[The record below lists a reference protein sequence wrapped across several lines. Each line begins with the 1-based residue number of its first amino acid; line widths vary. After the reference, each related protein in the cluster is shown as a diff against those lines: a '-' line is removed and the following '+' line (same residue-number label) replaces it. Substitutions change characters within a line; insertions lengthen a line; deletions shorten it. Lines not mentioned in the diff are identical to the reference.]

1 MLPPPRLIPA
11 GEMISAF
18 NNLYKSYLD
27 IQIHPSYLRSR
38 CKTKKLNLNILPP
51 PRLHPCRRDDQRAQP
66 PAGHHAGR
74 HQADDRQGEVE
85 QQCQQS
91 QSLKSWKKRNTV
103 SLKLNEAIMLG
114 ERYPLSLFM
123 LCRFISSQVDR
134 DGDGRISYSEFRVMM
149 GANPLIIS

>member
-1 MLPPPRLIPA
+1 
-11 GEMISAF
+11 MIITSLSGSVICTVRADKVKTILCCF
-18 NNLYKSYLD
+18 KKSQGTLD
-27 IQIHPSYLRSR
+27 REARQ
-38 CKTKKLNLNILPP
+38 KVKKPP

-74 HQADDRQGEVE
+74 HQADDRQGEIE
-85 QQCQQS
+85 QKCQQS
-91 QSLKSWKKRNTV
+91 QFLKSWKKRNTV
-103 SLKLNEAIMLG
+103 SLKLNEIIRLG
-114 ERYPLSLFM
+114 ERYPLSLLM